1 MLLQVF
7 AALAILP
14 VSAQEGLPVV
24 KSSLNDL
31 QKPGRV
37 SPSAHGQL
45 SKPASPIP
53 GMTSLA
59 PPSSFFGGVG
69 LGAAITAFGGR
80 YVYSK
85 GT

>member
-1 MLLQVF
+1 M
-7 AALAILP
+7 LP

-24 KSSLNDL
+24 DSSKSSFNDL
-31 QKPGRV
+31 QKSGKV

-53 GMTSLA
+53 GMTSLV

-69 LGAAITAFGGR
+69 IGAAITAFGGR
-80 YVYSK
+80 
-85 GT
+85 